1 MGFGYWYKLCI
12 ILISLGF
19 LAVSLLLLLLHPV
32 GCSCPHRFSLIG
44 LIGSQMLAKTT
55 GLLREVSQ
63 VCLSVSV

>member
-19 LAVSLLLLLLHPV
+19 LAVSLLLLHPV

-63 VCLSVSV
+63 VCLSVSI